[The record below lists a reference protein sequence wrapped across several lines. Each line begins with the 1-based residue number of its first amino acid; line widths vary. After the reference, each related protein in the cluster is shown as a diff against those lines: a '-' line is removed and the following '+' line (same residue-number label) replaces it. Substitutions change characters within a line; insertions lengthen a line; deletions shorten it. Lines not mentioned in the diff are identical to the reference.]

1 MSRRAQLETL
11 SYFTY
16 HLSSHVLS
24 CPVLSD
30 LHHAARCNVV
40 EDSSPLLFPSQLILY
55 SFCAHSH
62 VTLERNM

>member
-16 HLSSHVLS
+16 HLSSY
-24 CPVLSD
+24 VLSD
-30 LHHAARCNVV
+30 LYHAARCNVLK
-40 EDSSPLLFPSQLILY
+40 DSSPPFVSFQLVLY

-62 VTLERNM
+62 VALERNI

>member
-16 HLSSHVLS
+16 HLSS
-24 CPVLSD
+24 CVLSD
-30 LHHAARCNVV
+30 LYHATRCNVL
-40 EDSSPLLFPSQLILY
+40 EDSSPPLFPFQLILH

-62 VTLERNM
+62 VTSERNI